1 MSPQSPTPISAGSL
15 SSEER
20 LLCVA
25 KTSLLPL
32 PFLFLYHCWRALS
45 LCSAPASHRGGF
57 LVLEY
62 WLSGAWPSVL
72 GPGSWSTGS
81 GLAAPRR
88 VGSSRSE
95 VGPVSPASAG
105 GFFTTEPPGKPPSP
119 SSSLEEQALL
129 SVKGASFRVPGEAFP

>member
-1 MSPQSPTPISAGSL
+1 MRNDSFV
-15 SSEER
+15 
-20 LLCVA
+20 LLKPA
-25 KTSLLPL
+25 SF
-32 PFLFLYHCWRALS
+32 PFLFYFFIIAGGRCLYAVLRLLTA
-45 LCSAPASHRGGF
+45 AAF